1 MKKRKLPTIVLM
13 LVFFIVQIF
22 SQALQTK
29 VVKAEEIA
37 DFPFIT
43 GVSVTDLKD
52 QPLKDGID
60 KSSEVRVKYT
70 FAIPNTGD
78 VKAGDTYKMKMPKQ
92 IAIQYAFALDIK
104 DSKNGTLGKVTF
116 NTNGDIIITFSDYAS
131 THSNVSGYFYVDT
144 VFDKSNIGNTNPQ
157 KIVFDLGG
165 NSNPVT
171 ISINFEQPSIPAT
184 SIEKSGSYDPSTN
197 QIMWT
202 VKVNKEKVTV
212 KNGQVIDNIPIGQEY
227 VENSATIDNGG
238 DTSKFSYRPAEP
250 GDTAK
255 TGTLK
260 YTFPETINDVY
271 KITFKTKVTDPKA
284 FEKEGDSTKEY
295 NTVTLNHDGT
305 TISNTASVTVTTN
318 YIDKS
323 GKYVEMTSESGS
335 IAGRIDWTI
344 KVNNNAQVLTNAKI
358 NDKIPEGLTLTAGS
372 FKVNGSVTTGYTYNN
387 NTLEY
392 TFQGIIDK
400 PQTITFST
408 DVTDPNVYNSNAG
421 KTYTNTVTLSG
432 EGVNGTPSSTSNGVG
447 VPSNVIR
454 KTGVS
459 YDPSAHYITWKIIV
473 NNNKIN
479 IDNAVV
485 TDNIPVGQKYVED
498 SATIDQGAD
507 IKGFEYVPVS
517 TGDTSKTGTL
527 TYKFSG
533 TINKTYT
540 ITFKTEIMDNNVFGV
555 NKTSTE
561 YNTAVLTGS
570 NIPQSSSTGSINVT
584 SEVINKSNIGYDYT
598 TRELTWKV
606 VINKNAMPI
615 KNAVVT
621 DNIPLGQEYVENSAT
636 IDSDGD
642 VSKFSYVKAASE
654 DKEKTGILTY
664 TFSDTINK
672 TYTITFKTKIT
683 DLTVF
688 KENGDKTLK
697 NKASLTGDVIPP
709 GVSSEGTK
717 TIGNTVIAKSADY
730 KQGNN
735 YIDWNVVVNSNAIP
749 LDNATIEDNLQEG
762 LALDTIS
769 VTLYKEILNPNGTLT
784 KGDLVQ
790 LNEKSVKY
798 DMTTRKF
805 TFTFPE
811 ALNGPYLLSFRTN
824 VTDKSKSPFKNSA
837 SFKGSKTEEDSTSGN
852 VNVVYQGGGSGG
864 TGETG
869 SITVVK
875 VDSKDNTKKLQGATF
890 NLIDRYKNVINTG
903 TTNIDGNLKFDGIRY
918 DIPYYVQEVT
928 PPTGYNLTKPDGVE
942 EGLYSFTIDSSSE
955 VKNISYTWKDEKIT
969 GGIRITKTDIST
981 SEPLS
986 GATISIYKNDGTFV
1000 NSKGTEMGMVEFYN
1014 LEYGDYYFLETD
1026 APEGYV
1032 LNTDKHPF
1040 SIREDGVII
1049 RDSLTNTKITGGIQI
1064 SKTDISTSDAIPG
1077 ATISVYTE
1085 NDELVDSKVT
1095 NSDGIVLFDNLIYG
1109 KYYFTETNAPEGY
1122 QLNTEKHQFEIKDNG
1137 TILTDKLTNTKIVG
1151 GIKISKTDIST
1162 SAPIPKATISIYN
1175 IDNILVASKETAV
1188 DGTVLFDNLTYGDY
1202 YFLETNAPEGY
1213 LLNTEKHPFSIRDN
1227 GVILK
1232 DTLTNTK
1239 ITGGIKISKI
1249 DISTSLP
1256 VPGATVSI
1264 YTSDNKL
1271 VISKVTGIEGTVQFD
1286 SLPYGNYYF
1295 LETKAPIGYTLNTEK
1310 HTFSIKDNGV
1320 ILKDTFTNTKI
1331 YGGIKISKTDVST
1344 SAPVPGATISLY
1356 SSDDKLITS
1365 KVTSADGSVEF
1376 DKLVYGSYYFL
1387 ETKAPEG
1394 YLLNSEKHSFSIK
1407 EDGVI
1412 LKDALTNTKITG
1424 GIIIT
1429 KSDFSTSAPVPGAT
1443 ISIYTADGK
1452 LVVSKVTAADGKAEF
1467 NKLDYGNYY
1476 FLETKA
1482 PEGYLLNTEK
1492 HPFSIKEDGVILKD
1506 SLTNTMITGTIQI
1519 KKIDEAG
1526 NSLPGAEL
1534 TLFDLNG
1541 SIVKKAVTDSKGIA
1555 SFTDINY
1562 GEYKVKETKAPEGY
1576 NLSDK
1581 VVSAKVDGNENGK
1594 IYEAEAIVDTK
1605 IKADITIK
1613 KVDESNNPLSGAEF
1627 TLYDS
1632 EGKAISSAVS
1642 GSDGTLIFKDVVY
1655 GNYTIKET
1663 KAPKGYSLNDKVLE
1677 VQVKSS
1683 DAQSFMFN
1691 NIKIVAVIPQ
1701 TGSVIDSSILL
1712 ILGMLALLSGSVF
1725 ILRRRLYKN
1734 DNAS

>member
-1 MKKRKLPTIVLM
+1 MKKRKLPTIALM

-29 VVKAEEIA
+29 VVKAEEVA

-43 GVSVTDLKD
+43 GVSLTDLKD

-92 IAIQYAFALDIK
+92 ISIQYPFSLDIK
-104 DSKNGTLGKVTF
+104 DSKNGVLGKVSF
-116 NTNGDIIITFSDYAS
+116 STNGDIIITFSDYAS

-144 VFDKSNIGNTNPQ
+144 VFDKSNIGTTNPQ

-165 NSNPVT
+165 NSVPVT
-171 ISINFEQPSIPAT
+171 VNINFEQPVAVPT

-197 QIMWT
+197 QITWT

-227 VENSATIDNGG
+227 VKNSAAIDNGG
-238 DTSKFSYRPAEP
+238 DSSKFSYQPAEP
-250 GDTAK
+250 GDNAK

-271 KITFKTKVTDPKA
+271 KITFNTKVTDPKV
-284 FEKEGDSTKEY
+284 FEKEGASTKEY
-295 NTVTLNHDGT
+295 NTVVLNHDGT

-323 GKYVEMTSESGS
+323 GKYVELTSQSGS

-358 NDKIPEGLTLTAGS
+358 TDNIPEGLTLTTGS
-372 FKVNGSVTTGYTYNN
+372 FKVNGSVETGYTYKN

-392 TFQGIIDK
+392 TFQGTIDK
-400 PQTITFST
+400 PQIITFST

-432 EGVNGTPSSTSNGVG
+432 EGVNGTPTATSNGVG

-459 YDPSAHYITWKIIV
+459 YDPSTHYITWKIIV

-479 IDNAVV
+479 IDKAVV
-485 TDNIPVGQKYVED
+485 TDNIPIGQKYVED

-507 IKGFEYVPVS
+507 IKDFEYVAAS
-517 TGDTSKTGTL
+517 GNDTSKTGTL
-527 TYKFSG
+527 TYKFAG

-555 NKTSTE
+555 NKTTTM
-561 YNTAVLTGS
+561 YNTAVLTGE

-606 VINKNAMPI
+606 VVNKNAMPI
-615 KNAVVT
+615 KNGVVT
-621 DNIPLGQEYVENSAT
+621 DNISLGQEYVENSAT
-636 IDSDGD
+636 IDNGGD
-642 VSKFSYVKAASE
+642 VSKFSYVKAASD
-654 DKEKTGILTY
+654 DKEKTGTLTY
-664 TFSDTINK
+664 TFPDTIDK
-672 TYTITFKTKIT
+672 TYTITFKTKII
-683 DLTVF
+683 DLTIF

-697 NKASLTGDVIPP
+697 NKATLTGDVIPQ
-709 GVSSEGTK
+709 GVSSEGSK

-735 YIDWNVVVNSNAIP
+735 YIDWNIIVNSNAIP

-769 VTLYKEILNPNGTLT
+769 VTLYKETLNHDGTLT
-784 KGDLVQ
+784 KGDVVQ
-790 LNEKSVKY
+790 LNENSVKY

-824 VTDKSKSPFKNSA
+824 VTDKSKATFKNSA
-837 SFKGSKTEEDSTSGN
+837 SFKGSKTEEESTSGN

-869 SITVVK
+869 SITVIK
-875 VDSKDNTKKLQGATF
+875 VDSKDNTKKLKGATF
-890 NLIDRYKNVINTG
+890 NLIDRYKNVIKSG
-903 TTNIDGNLKFDGIRY
+903 TTDSDGTLKFDGIRY

-928 PPTGYNLTKPDGVE
+928 PPTGYNLTNPKDSQD
-942 EGLYSFTIDSSSE
+942 GLYSFTIDSNNE

-969 GGIRITKTDIST
+969 GGIRISKTDIST
-981 SEPLS
+981 SEPLT
-986 GATISIYKNDGTFV
+986 GATISIYRSDDTFV
-1000 NSKGTEMGMVEFYN
+1000 DSKGTEMGMVQFYN

-1026 APEGYV
+1026 APEGYI

-1040 SIREDGVII
+1040 SIRENGVII

-1095 NSDGIVLFDNLIYG
+1095 NSDGIVLFDNLVYG

-1122 QLNTEKHQFEIKDNG
+1122 QLNKEKHLFEIKENG
-1137 TILTDKLTNTKIVG
+1137 VILTDKLTNTKIVG

-1162 SAPIPKATISIYN
+1162 SAPVPKATISIYTV
-1175 IDNILVASKETAV
+1175 DNILVASKETAI
-1188 DGTVLFDNLTYGDY
+1188 DGTALFDNLTYGDY
-1202 YFLETNAPEGY
+1202 YFLETKAPEGY
-1213 LLNTEKHPFSIRDN
+1213 LLNPDKHTFRIRDN

-1239 ITGGIKISKI
+1239 ITGGIKISKT
-1249 DISTSLP
+1249 DISTSAP
-1256 VPGATVSI
+1256 VPGATISI
-1264 YTSDNKL
+1264 YSSDDKL
-1271 VISKVTGIEGTVQFD
+1271 VLSKVTGIEGTVQFD
-1286 SLPYGNYYF
+1286 NLPYGNYYF
-1295 LETKAPIGYTLNTEK
+1295 LETKAPAGYTLNSEK
-1310 HTFSIKDNGV
+1310 HSFSIKENGV
-1320 ILKDTFTNTKI
+1320 ILKDTLTNTKI
-1331 YGGIKISKTDVST
+1331 FGGIKISKTDTST

-1356 SSDDKLITS
+1356 SSDDKLIAS
-1365 KVTSADGSVEF
+1365 KVTAADGTVEF

-1394 YLLNSEKHSFSIK
+1394 YLLNPEKHPFSIK
-1407 EDGVI
+1407 DDGVILKDTLTNTKITGGISITKSDFSSSAPIQGATIAIYTSDDKLVISKVTGIDGKVEFDKLDYGKYYFLETNAPKGYLLNAEKHTFSIKDDGVI
-1412 LKDALTNTKITG
+1412 LKDALTNTIITG
-1424 GIIIT
+1424 IIQ
-1429 KSDFSTSAPVPGAT
+1429 
-1443 ISIYTADGK
+1443 
-1452 LVVSKVTAADGKAEF
+1452 L
-1467 NKLDYGNYY
+1467 
-1476 FLETKA
+1476 
-1482 PEGYLLNTEK
+1482 
-1492 HPFSIKEDGVILKD
+1492 
-1506 SLTNTMITGTIQI
+1506 

-1526 NSLPGAEL
+1526 NNLPGAEL

-1541 SIVKKAVTDSKGIA
+1541 KEVKKSVTDEKGIV

-1562 GEYKVKETKAPEGY
+1562 GEYMIKETKAPEGY

-1581 VVSAKVDGNENGK
+1581 VVKVKVDGNESGK
-1594 IYEAEAIVDTK
+1594 VYEVEAIIDSK

-1613 KVDESNNPLSGAEF
+1613 KVDESGNPLLGAEF

-1632 EGKAISSAVS
+1632 EGKVVNSAVS
-1642 GSDGTLIFKDVVY
+1642 GNDGTLIFKAVVY

-1663 KAPKGYSLNDKVLE
+1663 KAPNGYSVNSQILN
-1677 VQVKSS
+1677 VQVKST
-1683 DAQSFMFN
+1683 DEQSFTIN
-1691 NIKIVAVIPQ
+1691 DKKIVSVIPQ

-1725 ILRRRLYKN
+1725 MIRRLDKN